1 MNSAANTRRLRAA
14 VGLALAATA
23 LPAVAAPA
31 ASSATLEEITVTSQR
46 RTETIQSVPI
56 AVSAYGLAELE
67 RRNVSDALDV
77 LQYVPNVVAHNN
89 TGLASANSY
98 YIRGLGNTESL
109 ATVDAPVG
117 TYVDEIYVARQA
129 VNNLSLFD
137 VERVEVMRGPQ
148 GTLFG
153 RNTTGGAVNVVMASP
168 STEVGGYAEVGVGN
182 FGGRSLRG
190 SIDLPY
196 SDRVLTKF
204 SAFWNEDDGW
214 VKNVTTGERLNSTE
228 SYGLRAALRV
238 DFSDTVSWD
247 VSGIYS
253 EAESSN
259 LLNFECNPAT
269 PTQCSDR
276 YATTGL
282 RVDHGAADQL
292 GQVANGAFGPTAVA
306 NGKGAQPLGAESLF
320 AMAASNLRFDLG
332 TVEVA
337 AITGYVRS
345 ELDFLI
351 DFADG
356 RQLPSVLFG
365 TDPVTGLPTRFN
377 VNGNVVLER
386 PVGGWSRGGF
396 VIAQLA
402 SSDQFTQELKFT
414 GSALGDRLDYVAG
427 LFYFNE
433 RNFSD
438 FADIFSLNATTSLL
452 LADRVVRNRTEASAG
467 YAQFDYRLSDRWS
480 ATAGI
485 RYTDEKKEFDF
496 SDNRPQCQADPL
508 PATCLDTRNFAAVD
522 LDGNPATA
530 PIEIPLDQ
538 REKLWTPRFVLNYEA
553 SEDMRFYASA
563 TRGFKS
569 GSQAARA
576 TQVRLLLPVGP
587 EKLWSYELGAR
598 TEWLDRRLRVNVTA
612 FLQEN
617 EDFQAGTAFVD
628 ANGVLNFVTRNLAD
642 LDNQGIEIEL
652 TARPVDALTLTLG
665 IGYQDME
672 FKADSSKPDVDE
684 FGFLS
689 VTAQQAECRAAI
701 DGQASPLG
709 FPGNAQ
715 ARARG
720 YCTGIVTSTGD
731 LAEPVRAPEWTAS
744 FGASWAFPVP
754 ALSGTLTPSVF
765 VLYTSDQEVGTNNL
779 SGYRSASGVD
789 NFAGDGE
796 FVLGSFSEA
805 HTVLNANI
813 AFATDDGR
821 WSAAL
826 YCDNCTDETWGQS
839 TLSNHTYLSAPRTY
853 GLKVRLGF

>member
-1 MNSAANTRRLRAA
+1 MKSAVQTRCLRAA
-14 VGLALAATA
+14 VGLALAAAA
-23 LPAVAAPA
+23 LPAAAAPA
-31 ASSATLEEITVTSQR
+31 TPSATLEEITVTSQR
-46 RTETIQSVPI
+46 RAETIQSVPI
-56 AVSAYGLAELE
+56 AVSAYGLADLE
-67 RRNVSDALDV
+67 QRNVTDALDV

-153 RNTTGGAVNVVMASP
+153 RNTTGGAVNVVMAAP
-168 STEVGGYAEVGVGN
+168 AAELGGYAEVGVGN
-182 FGGRSLRG
+182 YGGRSARA
-190 SIDLPY
+190 SIDLPI
-196 SDRVLTKF
+196 SDQALTKI
-204 SAFWNEDDGW
+204 SAYWNEDDGW
-214 VKNVTTGERLNSTE
+214 VRNVTTGEDLNATE
-228 SYGLRAALRV
+228 SYGVRAALRV

-247 VSGIYS
+247 LSGIS
-253 EAESSN
+253 ARAESSN
-259 LLNFECNPAT
+259 LLNFECNPAA

-282 RVDHGAADQL
+282 RVNNGGANQL
-292 GQVANGAFGPTAVA
+292 APLLAGAVVA
-306 NGKGAQPLGAESLF
+306 NGKGAQPLGAESKF
-320 AMAASNLRFDLG
+320 AMVASNLRFDVG
-332 TVEVA
+332 SMEVA

-356 RQLPSVLFG
+356 RALPSILFG
-365 TDPVTGLPTRFN
+365 TDPASGLPTRYN

-386 PVGGWSRGGF
+386 PVGGWTRGGF

-402 SSDQFTQELKFT
+402 SSDQFTQELKVT

-427 LFYFNE
+427 LYYFNE

-438 FADIFSLNATTSLL
+438 FADVFSTTATTSLL
-452 LADRVVRNRTEASAG
+452 LADRIVRNRTEATAG
-467 YAQFDYRLSDRWS
+467 YAQFDYELTDRWS

-485 RYTDEKKEFDF
+485 RYTDEKKEFAF
-496 SDNRPQCQADPL
+496 SDNRPQCQATPL
-508 PATCLDTRNFAAVD
+508 PANCLDSRNFAAVD
-522 LDGNPATA
+522 LDANPATP

-538 REKLWTPRFVLNYEA
+538 REKLWTPRFVINYEA
-553 SEDMRFYASA
+553 GDDMRFYASA

-642 LDNQGIEIEL
+642 LDNQGVEIEL

-665 IGYQDME
+665 LGYQDME

-689 VTAQQAECRAAI
+689 ATAQQAECRAAI
-701 DGQASPLG
+701 DGQPSPLG
-709 FPGNAQ
+709 FPGNFQ

-720 YCTGIVTSTGD
+720 YCTGIITSTGD

-744 FGASWAFPVP
+744 LGAAWTFQLP
-754 ALSGTLTPSVF
+754 ALSATLTPSVF
-765 VLYTSDQEVGTNNL
+765 ALYTADQEVGTNNL
-779 SGYRSASGVD
+779 SGYRSAAGVD
-789 NFAGDGE
+789 NFAGDGR
-796 FVLGSFSEA
+796 FILGSFSGS
-805 HTVLNANI
+805 HTVVNANV

-821 WSAAL
+821 WTAAL
-826 YCDNCTDETWGQS
+826 YCDNCTDETYGQS
-839 TLSNHTYLSAPRTY
+839 TLSNHTYLNAPRTY

>member
-1 MNSAANTRRLRAA
+1 MKSAAKTRCLRAA
-14 VGLALAATA
+14 VSLALAATA
-23 LPAVAAPA
+23 VPAVAAP
-31 ASSATLEEITVTSQR
+31 SATLEEITVTSQR
-46 RTETIQSVPI
+46 RAETIQSVPI

-67 RRNVSDALDV
+67 QRNVSKALDV

-117 TYVDEIYVARQA
+117 TYVDEIYVARQS
-129 VNNLSLFD
+129 VNNISLFD

-153 RNTTGGAVNVVMASP
+153 RNTTGGAVNVIMAGP
-168 STEVGGYAEVGVGN
+168 ATEVGGYAEVGVGN
-182 FGGRSLRG
+182 YGGRSFRG
-190 SIDLPY
+190 SVDLPF

-204 SAFWNEDDGW
+204 SGYWNEDDGW
-214 VKNVTTGERLNSTE
+214 VRNVTTGEKLNSTE

-238 DFSDTVSWD
+238 DFSDTITWD
-247 VSGIYS
+247 ISGIYT

-259 LLNFECNPAT
+259 VLNFECNPAAQD
-269 PTQCSDR
+269 QCGSR

-282 RVDHGAADQL
+282 RVFHGAADQL
-292 GQVANGAFGPTAVA
+292 AAPTFVVA
-306 NGKGAQPLGAESLF
+306 NGKGAQSLGAESLF

-332 TVEVA
+332 GVEVA

-365 TDPVTGLPTRFN
+365 TDPATGLPTRFN
-377 VNGNVVLER
+377 VNGNVVLDR
-386 PVGGWSRGGF
+386 PVGGWPRGGF

-414 GSALGDRLDYVAG
+414 GSALGGRLDYVAG

-438 FADIFSLNATTSLL
+438 FADVFSLSPTTSLL
-452 LADRVVRNRTEASAG
+452 LADRIVRNRTEASAG
-467 YAQFDYRLSDRWS
+467 YAQFDYKLSDRWS

-485 RYTDEKKEFDF
+485 RYTDEEKEFDF
-496 SDNRPQCQADPL
+496 SDNRPQCQVDPL
-508 PATCLDTRNFAAVD
+508 PATCLDSRNFAAVD
-522 LDGNPATA
+522 LDGDPSTA

-553 SEDMRFYASA
+553 SDDMRFYASA

-642 LDNQGIEIEL
+642 LDNQGIEVEL
-652 TARPVDALTLTLG
+652 KARPLDALTLTVG

-754 ALSGTLTPSVF
+754 ALSATFTPSVF
-765 VLYTSDQEVGTNNL
+765 VLYTDDQEVGTNNL
-779 SGYRSASGVD
+779 SGYRSAAGVD

-796 FVLGSFSEA
+796 FVLGSFSES
-805 HTVLNANI
+805 HTIVNANVTL
-813 AFATDDGR
+813 ATDDGR
-821 WSAAL
+821 WTAAL
-826 YCDNCTDETWGQS
+826 YCDNCTDETYGQS
-839 TLSNHTYLSAPRTY
+839 TLSNYTYLNSPRTY